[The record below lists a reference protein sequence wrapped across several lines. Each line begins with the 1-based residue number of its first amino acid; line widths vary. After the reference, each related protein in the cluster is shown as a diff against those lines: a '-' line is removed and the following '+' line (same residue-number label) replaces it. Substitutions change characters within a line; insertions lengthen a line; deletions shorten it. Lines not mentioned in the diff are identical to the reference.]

1 MGLKMRNYRVK
12 EYKKDIP
19 TDIRKAQMVV
29 NIDTA
34 GLFIRYKGV
43 DIFLYVGSYEGMD
56 EFVKELGRRWRA
68 LKRKQPEIAKE
79 VLVAEA
85 ESIMLGGKG

>member
-1 MGLKMRNYRVK
+1 MKTRNYQVK

-29 NIDTA
+29 SMDTA

-43 DIFLYVGSYEGMD
+43 DIFLYAGSYEGMD
-56 EFVKELGRRWRA
+56 GFIKELGRRWRT

-85 ESIMLGGKG
+85 ESIMLGHKG

>member
-12 EYKKDIP
+12 EYKKN
-19 TDIRKAQMVV
+19 TLADIRKAQMVASV
-29 NIDTA
+29 DTA
-34 GLFIRYKGV
+34 GLFIRYKGM
-43 DIFLYVGSYEGMD
+43 DIYLYAGSYEGMD
-56 EFVKELGRRWRA
+56 KFIKELGRRWRA

-85 ESIMLGGKG
+85 ESILLGGKG